1 MSRQTPISTLQR
13 FHPAA
18 FNPLETAE
26 PVSNA
31 FKKAPKSAKTVRRES
46 QVRRDEDTVRGLS
59 ITLYDVDFAI
69 KRYIE
74 QTIKPTVIEN
84 GRSIPVPVQYG
95 SPEKWTSMQKLAA
108 LRDGKSKANFPLIV
122 YTRTGV
128 EKNTD
133 LPKLSVL
140 PGSERHQM
148 DHFVN
153 RYTEIN
159 KYDKFST
166 LQNRQPKLERYSMVV
181 PNFVNISYELQ
192 LYCDFIEQ
200 INDINE
206 MFLDHEG
213 RAWGIEYKFM
223 SRQDSMQLNTSVPSD
238 GDRINTSTINL
249 NVKAGLISKNSDMTP
264 TTRRNVTS
272 YNIKFGTRTVN
283 DINNID
289 EIRF

>member
-1 MSRQTPISTLQR
+1 MSRRETPISTLQR

-26 PVSNA
+26 PVSSA
-31 FKKAPKSAKTVRRES
+31 FKKAPKSVKTVRRDT
-46 QVRRDEDTVRGLS
+46 QIRRDEDTVKGIS

-74 QTIKPTVIEN
+74 QTIKPVVIEN

-108 LRDGKSKANFPLIV
+108 LRDGKSKANFPLII
-122 YTRTGV
+122 YTRKSV
-128 EKNTD
+128 AKNSD
-133 LPKLSVL
+133 LPKLRVL
-140 PGSERHQM
+140 PGRENQMM

-153 RYTEIN
+153 RYTEFN
-159 KYDKFST
+159 KYDKFSQ
-166 LQNRQPKLERYSMVV
+166 LQNIQPRFERYSMVV
-181 PNFVNISYELQ
+181 PNFVDISYELQ
-192 LYCDFIEQ
+192 LYCDYIEQ

-213 RAWGIEYKFM
+213 TAWGIEYKFM
-223 SRQDSMQLNTSVPSD
+223 TRQDGMDLNTTVPSD
-238 GDRINTSTINL
+238 GDRVNTSTISL
-249 NVKAGLISKNSDMTP
+249 NVKAGLISKDVGMQP
-264 TTRRNVTS
+264 TTGKNITS

-283 DINNID
+283 TIN
-289 EIRF
+289 EI

>member
-13 FHPAA
+13 FHPGA
-18 FNPLETAE
+18 FNPLENAE
-26 PVSNA
+26 PISSA
-31 FKKAPKSAKTVRRES
+31 FKKPPKSIKTIRRDS
-46 QVRRDEDTVRGLS
+46 QIRRDEDTVKGLS

-74 QTIKPTVIEN
+74 QTIKPAVVES
-84 GRSIPVPVQYG
+84 GRRIPVPVQYG

-128 EKNTD
+128 AKNQN
-133 LPKLSVL
+133 LPKLNVL
-140 PGSERHQM
+140 QGQESQMM
-148 DHFVN
+148 DHFIN

-166 LQNRQPKLERYSMVV
+166 LQNRSPKRERFNMVV
-181 PNFVNISYELQ
+181 PKFVNISYQLQ
-192 LYCDFIEQ
+192 IFCDYIEQ

-223 SRQDSMQLNTSVPSD
+223 SRQDSMDFNTEVPSD
-238 GDRINTSTINL
+238 GERVNTSTIRL
-249 NVKAGLISKNSDMTP
+249 NVRAGLISKDIDMQPSTG
-264 TTRRNVTS
+264 RNIS
-272 YNIKFGTRTVN
+272 SFNIKIGEPRIVR
-283 DINNID
+283 DIN
-289 EIRF
+289 EIL

>member
-166 LQNRQPKLERYSMVV
+166 LQNRQPKMERYSMVV

>member
-26 PVSNA
+26 PISSA
-31 FKKAPKSAKTVRRES
+31 FKKAPKSIKTIRRDT
-46 QVRRDEDTVRGLS
+46 QIRRDEDTVKGLS

-74 QTIKPTVIEN
+74 QIIKPVVIEN
-84 GRSIPVPVQYG
+84 GRRIPVPVQYG

-122 YTRTGV
+122 YTRTAV
-128 EKNTD
+128 SHNDE
-133 LPKLSVL
+133 LPKLNVL
-140 PGSERHQM
+140 QGRDRQMM
-148 DHFVN
+148 DHFIN

-159 KYDKFST
+159 KYDKFSM
-166 LQNRQPKLERYSMVV
+166 LQNMQPKSERYSIVV
-181 PNFVNISYELQ
+181 PNFVNITYELQ
-192 LYCDFIEQ
+192 LFCDYIEQ

-206 MFLDHEG
+206 MFLDHQG

-223 SRQDSMQLNTSVPSD
+223 TSQAGMDLNTSVPSD
-238 GDRINTSTINL
+238 GDRINTSTIGL
-249 NVKAGLISKNSDMTP
+249 SVKAGLISKDVDMRPSTGK
-264 TTRRNVTS
+264 NVTS
-272 YNIKFGTRTVN
+272 YYIKFGTRVIN
-283 DINNID
+283 DINKID
-289 EIRF
+289 EIV